1 VSKPTRKRR
10 PEILKPGLKA
20 LTPAERKR
28 VEEIVAAD
36 RRRWQVL
43 FGMNAWASTPA
54 EVAKHSR
61 KVKGGRP

>member
-1 VSKPTRKRR
+1 MPKQKRR
-10 PEILKPGLKA
+10 PEILKPGLKM
-20 LTPAERKR
+20 LTPSERKR

-36 RRRWQVL
+36 RHRWQAL
-43 FGMNAWASTPA
+43 FGINAWVSTQA

>member
-1 VSKPTRKRR
+1 VSRPQKRR
-10 PEILKPGLKA
+10 PERSRPGLKQ

-36 RRRWQVL
+36 RRRWQAM
-43 FGMNAWASTPA
+43 FGINKWASTPA
-54 EVAKHSR
+54 QVAKHSR